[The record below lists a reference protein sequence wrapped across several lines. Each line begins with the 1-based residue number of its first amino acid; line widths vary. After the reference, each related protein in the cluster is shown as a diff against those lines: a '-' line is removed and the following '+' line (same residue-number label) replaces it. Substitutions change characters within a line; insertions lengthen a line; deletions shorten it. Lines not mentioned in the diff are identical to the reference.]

1 MTLANTKAFRSAPE
15 LLWALEDML
24 EEVEFAYATNPKNPL
39 FEGWDGIIERAK
51 YALELA
57 GHPTP
62 VDTSI
67 ATWRD
72 QRKD

>member
-1 MTLANTKAFRSAPE
+1 MDLRENKVFNAAPE

-51 YALELA
+51 YALEMA
-57 GHPTP
+57 GHPNP
-62 VDTSI
+62 VDTSTE
-67 ATWRD
+67 TWRD
-72 QRKD
+72 KRKE